1 MLCNE
6 SGVEYDDVKM
16 KYMAVGEPTE
26 AALKILVEK
35 MGLPSSA
42 DVVRMSY
49 SLNHYNHS
57 IIQSYNH

>member
-35 MGLPSSA
+35 LGLPASA
-42 DVVRMSY
+42 EVVR
-49 SLNHYNHS
+49 LNDS
-57 IIQSYNH
+57 QE

>member
-35 MGLPSSA
+35 MGLPASA

-49 SLNHYNHS
+49 SFNHS
-57 IIQSYNH
+57 IILSFNH